1 MMLLDW
7 KILIKFTF
15 RNKIT
20 IRMTKIHK
28 LTQTMMKW
36 WTFIA
41 YRKNLQAK
49 AHTIK
54 ILVISLYKKAT
65 KNNH

>member
-1 MMLLDW
+1 MLLDW
-7 KILIKFTF
+7 KILTKFTF

-20 IRMTKIHK
+20 IKMTKIHK
-28 LTQTMMKW
+28 ITQMMMKW
-36 WTFIA
+36 WMSIA

-54 ILVISLYKKAT
+54 ILVISRYKKT